1 MAGCVGVCGEN
12 GGKANVASVEV
23 EVVVVVEAELS
34 KNKKKHYHN
43 DNLESSLILDTI
55 LGSIP
60 PQPPVSASNPN
71 PTSTAG
77 GSPSLIPSIK
87 PGSEDLPTTGEVLST
102 DQRFSTLLTA
112 LETAFPG
119 ESGLEAPFT
128 IFAPTNS
135 AFAKIDEDTLLELLE
150 DTEALQQVLL
160 RHVVAGQAVRIPAG
174 DTTIQA
180 VLGDNININRDI
192 NDIFSENV
200 RVSTDNGDAR
210 VVQFDILTSDGVIHA
225 IDTVI

>member
-1 MAGCVGVCGEN
+1 M
-12 GGKANVASVEV
+12 
-23 EVVVVVEAELS
+23 
-34 KNKKKHYHN
+34 
-43 DNLESSLILDTI
+43 
-55 LGSIP
+55 
-60 PQPPVSASNPN
+60 
-71 PTSTAG
+71 
-77 GSPSLIPSIK
+77 IPSIK

-112 LETAFPG
+112 LETAFPDG
-119 ESGLEAPFT
+119 TGLEAPFT
-128 IFAPTNS
+128 VFAPTNS
-135 AFAKIDEDTLLELLE
+135 AFAKVDEDTLLELLE

-192 NDIFSENV
+192 DDIFSENV

>member
-1 MAGCVGVCGEN
+1 M
-12 GGKANVASVEV
+12 
-23 EVVVVVEAELS
+23 
-34 KNKKKHYHN
+34 
-43 DNLESSLILDTI
+43 
-55 LGSIP
+55 
-60 PQPPVSASNPN
+60 
-71 PTSTAG
+71 
-77 GSPSLIPSIK
+77 IPSIK